1 MRALP
6 SFENTQLLR
15 ENPEVAYQYRDKS
28 GSIKRAESAR
38 SGPGAWKEESKQKG
52 TLKDFFRCFRQE
64 VFKASYVAK
73 RQAYSKSVQCSV
85 LRSQSRV
92 SLTFPQGKFKLPNS
106 ARRWAPVVTASNGL
120 ESAQAGGCSD
130 RRTHSPILTM
140 TDQQVSYTLDSTL
153 ETVDSAEQAASRM
166 ATEAGFDDEDV
177 MRISMAVREA
187 AVNAVLH
194 GNAYDPDKKVSLGF
208 ERTGKTL
215 VITIRDQGKGLDLKK
230 LPDPLAPENLL
241 KTSGRGIFLI
251 RSFMDEVQIH
261 PSQTG
266 TEIKLIKNVPGPTAG
281 GKEASQ

>member
-1 MRALP
+1 
-6 SFENTQLLR
+6 
-15 ENPEVAYQYRDKS
+15 
-28 GSIKRAESAR
+28 
-38 SGPGAWKEESKQKG
+38 
-52 TLKDFFRCFRQE
+52 
-64 VFKASYVAK
+64 
-73 RQAYSKSVQCSV
+73 
-85 LRSQSRV
+85 
-92 SLTFPQGKFKLPNS
+92 
-106 ARRWAPVVTASNGL
+106 
-120 ESAQAGGCSD
+120 
-130 RRTHSPILTM
+130 M

-153 ETVDSAEQAASRM
+153 ETVDSAEQAASRI

-194 GNAYDPDKKVSLGF
+194 GNAYDPDKKVNLAF
-208 ERTGKTL
+208 ERTGKAL

-266 TEIKLIKNVPGPTAG
+266 TEIKLIKHVPGPTED